1 MKSSHD
7 EFCPVKLPSR
17 RTNLHYYNLLKVR
30 KVDRTIPMALG
41 DDSATRTAKVLSL
54 PTRAAILSLLL
65 RTGPKT
71 VKEISDAFQIHPN
84 VARAH
89 LDLMVDAG
97 FLATETR
104 RRNKGRPAKVY
115 FTWEGEAGALEEAG
129 IDVPDTPGAPEAVN
143 DLEVELRILERTL
156 SDAHAQLARI
166 RELMDE
172 AKRSKPETAE

>member
-1 MKSSHD
+1 M
-7 EFCPVKLPSR
+7 P
-17 RTNLHYYNLLKVR
+17 
-30 KVDRTIPMALG
+30 LG

-65 RTGPKT
+65 RSGPKT
-71 VKEISDAFQIHPN
+71 VKEISDAFRIHPN

-89 LDLMVDAG
+89 LDLMVEAG

-129 IDVPDTPGAPEAVN
+129 IEIPDVRTVEQVD

-156 SDAHAQLARI
+156 SDAQAQISRI
-166 RELMDE
+166 RELMEE
-172 AKRSKPETAE
+172 ARRETVE